1 MTLVAG
7 WLRGRSAAGPGGAP
21 APDSTVAAG
30 WHITFPQYALATL
43 AVLVA
48 VEALHAAGIVPDY
61 LLYLATAIGI
71 DAIAVVSLNVVNG
84 YLGVFNLGQ
93 AGFMGVGGYVSVV
106 LTTMVFH
113 LSPTMDPLS
122 QNLLFLLALL
132 AGALTAGA
140 LGFLLALPSM
150 RTSGVYFALVTT
162 AFNLVLVNLIQ
173 NIDAVGGALGY
184 EGLPAYPILQ
194 LSSFAWVF
202 LSLAGAV
209 WIVRNFMASSRG
221 RQVLAVREDEIAAA
235 LTGIDTRRPKI
246 HAFALSAALGGLAGG
261 LFVHYLQYANPSSFD
276 IFRSVD
282 LLVMLYL
289 GGVGNIVGSIAGA
302 VVIDVVAEVLRNV
315 LPALTLSTVWA
326 SVVNPAVLVT
336 ILLLRPAGLLGGQDP
351 RAWMP
356 ARLRPRPSGSAL
368 AVEATPATASVQS
381 GSGAESEPSGL
392 RAESEPSAGP
402 LLELA
407 GVERWFG
414 GLAAVAGV
422 DLAVAREEIVGI
434 IGPNGAGKTTL
445 LNVISGVYAPTRG
458 EIRLDGRPVGG
469 MASHELVALGLA
481 RTFQN
486 IRLFR
491 RMSVLDNVVVANHA
505 PPAKYGD
512 LEAVLHVGRF
522 GGAERAAYADAWNL
536 LEVFGLAD
544 RADDAAG
551 TLAYGLQRR
560 LEIARSLATRPRLL
574 LLDEPAAG
582 MNPREVQELLELL
595 RWVHREWHLTVLI
608 IEHRMPLIMGIS
620 DRVIA
625 MDFGR
630 IIASGTPAE
639 VSADRGV
646 IKAYLGEPEPVLA

>member
-1 MTLVAG
+1 MTLAG
-7 WLRGRSAAGPGGAP
+7 RLRGRWDAGRGGTPGSG
-21 APDSTVAAG
+21 STVAAG

-48 VEALHAAGIVPDY
+48 VEALHAIGILPDY

-113 LSPTMDPLS
+113 LGPTTDPLS
-122 QNLLFLLALL
+122 ENLLFLVALL
-132 AGALTAGA
+132 AGALAAGV

-162 AFNLVLVNLIQ
+162 AFNLVVVNLIQ

-221 RQVLAVREDEIAAA
+221 RQVLAVREDETAAA

-315 LPALTLSTVWA
+315 LPALALSTVWA

-356 ARLRPRPSGSAL
+356 ARVRPRPSGSAL
-368 AVEATPATASVQS
+368 AVGATPATT
-381 GSGAESEPSGL
+381 GLPSGL
-392 RAESEPSAGP
+392 PAEPEPAAGP

-422 DLAVAREEIVGI
+422 DLRVAREEIVGI

-445 LNVISGVYAPTRG
+445 LNVVSGVYSPTRG
-458 EIRLDGRPVGG
+458 EIRLEGRPVGG

-491 RMSVLDNVVVANHA
+491 RMSVLDNVAVANHA
-505 PPAKYGD
+505 QATGYGD
-512 LEAVLHVGRF
+512 LEALLHVGRF
-522 GGAERAAYADAWNL
+522 AGAERAAYADAWSL

-608 IEHRMPLIMGIS
+608 IEHRMPLVMGIS

-639 VSADRGV
+639 VSADPGV
-646 IKAYLGEPEPVLA
+646 IKAYLGEPGAVVA